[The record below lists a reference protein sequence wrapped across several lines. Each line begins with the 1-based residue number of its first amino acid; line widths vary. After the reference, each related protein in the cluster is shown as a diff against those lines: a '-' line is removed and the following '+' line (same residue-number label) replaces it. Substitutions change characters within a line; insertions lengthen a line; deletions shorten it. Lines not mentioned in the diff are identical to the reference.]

1 MEPSVF
7 AAAELDA
14 GDVPVRLSLAS
25 SPSPFTS
32 APQHR
37 EIFVRRHASAG
48 DSREVGIVER
58 TFSVQGGA
66 TLYDSERFL
75 NLRDDSFIPLYVQPE
90 ADRTEWKV
98 ELGFGR
104 GTVPV
109 KYPFRT
115 RSDALRFQQFLTG
128 YETVAHFEDVA
139 CVVTYNKGWRIP
151 HPQYAGV
158 GEIQLWRQ
166 AKTSTTSGLLTPTSS
181 RSSFSTQQRSSVLMS
196 GGLSPTS
203 ARPMSAR
210 PMSIASVQ
218 SMSSLVRTG
227 TTGTVQTHG
236 ARGTPVYVNENDRPP
251 LLVAFLKDRGKN
263 GGYAMLK
270 ANITNLVQ
278 SEFTNEWEEALLRL
292 AARGEP
298 TFRVDKHL
306 PEPGQDPLSSWN
318 LCGPRKTTKKKTELV
333 DHLECTYLALN
344 FASRKDPANLE
355 KRESLDRQMLM
366 LQAGQLQRLAGETVI
381 RDREISERSREM
393 RTPMPSQ
400 LSLAPPTLTSTST
413 STPTLTPRSSRYNSL
428 LEPLPEIQREST
440 YIGTDFI
447 MQSGNLRPV
456 PEAAAATATAELEA
470 QMGQG
475 RGR

>member
-32 APQHR
+32 TPQHR

-48 DSREVGIVER
+48 NSREVGIVER

-90 ADRTEWKV
+90 ADRAEWKV

-109 KYPFRT
+109 QYPFRT

-139 CVVTYNKGWRIP
+139 CVVTYKGWRIA

-181 RSSFSTQQRSSVLMS
+181 RSSFSTQQRSSVLMA
-196 GGLSPTS
+196 GGLSPT
-203 ARPMSAR
+203 SAR

-236 ARGTPVYVNENDRPP
+236 ARGTPVYVNHNDRPP
-251 LLVAFLKDRGKN
+251 LLVAFLKDRGKD

-278 SEFTNEWEEALLRL
+278 SEFTNGWEEALLRL
-292 AARGEP
+292 TARGEP

-306 PEPGQDPLSSWN
+306 PEPGQDRLSSWN

-333 DHLECTYLALN
+333 DHLECTHLALN

-400 LSLAPPTLTSTST
+400 LSLAPPT
-413 STPTLTPRSSRYNSL
+413 STPTLTPRSSRYNSF

-447 MQSGNLRPV
+447 MQSGNSRPA
-456 PEAAAATATAELEA
+456 PEAAAAAVTAELEA
-470 QMGQG
+470 QVGQG
-475 RGR
+475 RGG